1 MSGSRPLQRDGLW
14 GLTVERVLS
23 EGIWFDVVM
32 DRFEEEGNGF
42 GWRTCGKNIGERKIG
57 RRVRMKCLDNQLREW
72 LRCQNGMNK

>member
-1 MSGSRPLQRDGLW
+1 MSGSRPLQIDCLW

-42 GWRTCGKNIGERKIG
+42 GWRTCGNEDRRKKDWKTCENEVLG
-57 RRVRMKCLDNQLREW
+57 
-72 LRCQNGMNK
+72 